1 MACKYWYAGKLHSE
15 QEFKNIL
22 NNGLIDQLVKT
33 GKVDLKDFEINE
45 EQLKEFQN
53 LRKSPITLRIRRK
66 IQTRINNQREPL
78 TNDFINNNPI
88 TVIEKAI
95 SEGAKPF
102 EFIIA
107 IKTKQG
113 IQIADTAKGKKI
125 LAQLGESKLNIE
137 KNLIEGVPYMLIP
150 SAYGL
155 YPIQLKSHK
164 IKDTKAANVLKSNL
178 LKLSRATTT
187 DEVASS
193 RKAIEQMLYRTT
205 VTFSNGVFTVNN
217 FETKANKTLTR
228 SFKTVEEVYDFLSNK
243 WFRVDYTKI
252 NKSNYNTTIASL
264 GAVTTDLF
272 SEDGNFF
279 NSSSF
284 VLEAYQTVETD
295 PEQLN
300 KVFEFKD
307 TPTEASNNTE
317 DTGAAQNIQTPGSS
331 NNKQNESP
339 IFNTPI
345 NEVSEM
351 LESQIS
357 REYPIPNSNQKV
369 RVTGAIIDSVF
380 QVIRVEGITR
390 QKRANQNDLVTVVKT
405 YTSGKEYNDAISQF
419 FKDPKVQ
426 EKKTTETKTAAEEV
440 AEEANKSI
448 IQKAAE
454 EFVKQETTTA
464 QKKANRR
471 NMIDT
476 TAEIAPVV
484 VDQDSGILDL
494 PFNPDELGLPST
506 GERPESTEDIKFR
519 TGATTG
525 QVADFEQELD
535 DLENMIGAAFK
546 RGKKGTIKMFKDL
559 ESLKNYLPK
568 ETYEMLLE
576 ARRHGKEIHGV
587 FTQAAMYLSRTALP
601 GTTYHEAFHI
611 VFNLALP
618 LRTRVRILNEALEKY
633 KDELPFSKTTNPKTG
648 ETITKFPTYLQIEE
662 LLADKFMEFVQQAP
676 RTNYKEFSL
685 ITGTKEIGKSFVAM
699 SKMLQVFFSP
709 NRAID
714 IDQLFKDIN
723 MGVYKHS
730 VKFRDTRMPEGTR
743 LMATTA
749 PDMRY
754 ENVVEEIYAFGYLET
769 LLDET
774 INEFKTKTGLDLTDK
789 DAINKIGVHKLYS
802 IIVTK
807 LVQEYQGNLN
817 RKNETRANL
826 LGRLYKILTDN
837 QSAIQIK
844 EVDGIKM
851 LEFNRTTDLLSR
863 FNQSLQRRGIFM
875 TYKNAKNTSNNLATE
890 EESNP
895 VDSAE
900 IGENTYE
907 DAWMTN
913 YITLNPQESIS
924 ARLKSFFATI
934 PKYKSNRKNAAKVI
948 SPFGVEVKEDGG
960 DIFKYLIS
968 KIANSY
974 TMEDMMNK
982 LRDLEKH
989 KPYIRDILNKLD
1001 QDPILKTELW
1011 VSVGSKNY
1019 SKFVAV
1025 YEKNGTYSVIN
1036 SNRKT
1041 LDNII
1046 QEELVANFLQTNNPL
1061 LEADGITPN
1070 KAAAEPF
1077 LKMLTAI
1084 RNYLITNR
1092 NAEKKP
1098 LTKQDILQA
1107 FEDLSKVAFVK
1118 NKINITAQD
1127 LEAIWNPETGKASFA
1142 NVLKLIDTFI
1152 KVGEKLKTGENP
1164 FISLLPEE
1172 VVDQNVRKEGKSLI
1186 ESLAR
1191 QLLPISQS
1199 EVVST
1204 FRNIDGKTVYN
1215 LILSNFL
1222 DKQVDKFLDP
1232 EKFEEYLQTIKE
1244 DELLSA
1250 MPFLK
1255 DLANEDLNL
1264 QEKLEVVLLDGFSR
1278 SGKNKSVGYTEMS
1291 DIEIEATSM
1300 ALFNNSGSY
1309 KGKGKVGYFKLPI
1322 PSDGSTSGYIKSS
1335 TFERPEIIDRL
1346 VTIARAEFARIKR
1359 LQSEED
1365 SSKIKRIVNF
1375 NKNGQKFQ
1383 ILSLLNDKIN
1393 TKKGFPEA
1401 KVREVIED
1409 FFNEDISKSD
1419 FFKKEIEVYKRKG
1432 VIKSV
1437 DYSTGVIVF
1446 AENLI
1451 DSKLKNTSERVA
1463 FFKDYLLNTFY
1474 MNTQLT
1480 TILGGDPAFYKN
1492 TVDYQKRYKQ
1502 VMSPGLFTDV
1512 SESKKT
1518 YSGPILKDSIKPTK
1532 KETAE
1537 AIIELIEKSNLT
1549 PQEKQDLKI
1558 LWSVT
1563 LSDTESKDYKGN
1575 NESDGATFISIARR
1589 KQQLKDLGRW
1599 TPEHKAAMKRIK
1611 NGTETIEDI
1620 TLISPPFKPEKPF
1633 VYTQRIVDGK
1643 MVPTQVKNAETVLTK
1658 SFAYRK
1664 DASGNYMFPK
1674 LIAAYEDMN
1683 EGKFDVIY
1691 FESAIKEG
1699 AIVNID
1705 GEFSDYELQP
1715 DGSYKLTENAELL
1728 TLNSDDWRLQQETP
1742 EHYID
1747 DSALFGTQL
1756 RVLITGDM
1764 DLNGEYIVAGKKYKG
1779 YELARFYQELVV
1791 EDLKTSF
1798 EEVKQMFMN
1807 PDNATI
1813 NYESLL
1819 SVLRQEIID
1828 KELGQEYLDALAP
1841 IKDALGN
1848 TTSALPLYHPLISYK
1863 MESLMNS
1870 FFKNRITKQKING
1883 GNLINT
1889 TSFGVSEHLKMIVD
1903 PKTKAITYQA
1913 MLPATSKKFFPKNKN
1928 GEVDLEAIKQYAP
1941 ELLRIIGYRI
1951 PTEDKYSMFNIEIVG
1966 FTPPSMGGTVIL
1978 PVEITTIAG
1987 LDFDI
1992 DKLYFMS
1999 RAFSLT
2005 AKGNPKAIK
2014 YTEDIN
2020 EIAENIFRSFK
2031 DYKAF
2036 ILKNVSDPKEQDKK
2050 LEIQRELIE
2059 KQIAEK
2065 TEFKKENASL
2075 YESLQNLKVELKA
2088 AKKMNSPIVNFIQQ
2102 TIDAQYELLREEF
2115 IPFQDDILSQEA
2127 IKSAID
2133 FIKKKLKKDF
2143 NPIEYNTKQARDNKK
2158 LDIIQ
2163 GILENS
2169 NTTTA
2174 IVNPGNFDNLKE
2186 ASSRIRLLQ
2195 AGKVTEANTLKGK
2208 DLVKAADLLDNED
2221 FNINYPSTQLEL
2233 YRRNMTGK
2241 QLIGVFANHNTHHA
2255 KAQFTNLSLTNS
2267 VEFDNQQF
2275 LELNKVYNSKGQ
2287 RISKL
2292 LASSL
2297 AAVVD
2302 NAKDPISSFLN
2313 LNTFTANTVAML
2325 QRLGVN
2331 EPTIFAL
2338 MNQPVILE
2346 LTQKYFNE
2354 RGSLSD
2360 EKHFSAI
2367 SGKWK
2372 SLLKDKLKNEG
2383 IDSKDLSDIN
2393 LTQEILEKNLVSDGS
2408 VDYYQVQLK
2417 ALTEFEKLYKTADEL
2432 AKGIGAAKVDTVGV
2446 GPTSGTNYVML
2457 HNQQRIINKNKN
2469 KTNKIIG
2476 LEEIF
2481 LGGADQLIVPA
2492 FTKYGLQG
2500 PINILNRIYPSI
2512 GEVNINGEVKFS
2524 VLGELKNEFAAQ
2536 KSSGFL
2542 KEKEAHM
2549 IDIHFMNFIASKFPF
2564 FKYSQAQDILSNI
2577 PKRLLDFKKSM
2588 DNFAPYKPFIDK
2600 LYVVEKNNYSPIRRV
2615 EFYSTGKT
2623 PIETQQLKYAWQRM
2637 LEDTDPTVKQLAQ
2650 DLVKY
2655 TYFTN
2660 GYGFGPYSF
2669 ANMVPVKFWTNEYQL
2684 ANNIV
2689 DSVGRP
2695 FNEFLK
2701 DALNEEN
2708 LIKDSAPWK
2717 NRFINQFIRN
2727 NGDKEPFLMTVKE
2740 DVALKKEKEGTTAE
2754 SINNVVTKEAYSSK
2768 GGVVLTSK
2776 GYLVINESKNQ
2787 QLIIDGRPVK
2797 YIKRYVQGKVKF
2809 YEHVETAYDKKNP
2822 ADFDNRNYINT
2833 ITYKPISSLGTP
2845 NFTLEY
2851 DFDNDIQ
2858 NSILDK
2864 IKGTPNP
2871 TIAKQSMAATLAA
2884 EQDAIEAAMRAE
2896 IESGMLPAELGQTL
2910 GSITGPTAPTTRKY
2924 TPENITTL
2932 QPNQVFVFGANTAGG
2947 HGGGTAGLAQRGTA
2961 SSNYTAL
2968 PTGTKGK
2975 WSEYGVVDKLMQG
2988 TEGKSFG
2995 IVTKAASISGTALK
3009 IGSKRSVPLSRIEQ
3023 SINALINEANNHPEL
3038 EFLVTKFGTNM
3049 AGFTIEEMKS
3059 LLVGKTIPDNIILP
3073 KEFEVRTS
3081 TISKVPTTV
3090 PASITPATTPKSR
3103 RAAMMDQ
3110 EGTERLGLFENIN
3123 WKDYQEL
3130 GGTMPQSQF
3139 IALSLDEQETI
3150 IEQLKNCK
3158 KNP

>member
-1 MACKYWYAGKLHSE
+1 MACKYWYAGKLHTE
-15 QEFKNIL
+15 EEFKNIL
-22 NNGLIDQLVKT
+22 NNGLIDQLVET
-33 GKVDLKDFEINE
+33 GKVDLKDFQVND

-53 LRKSPITLRIRRK
+53 LRKNPITLRIRRK
-66 IQTRINNQREPL
+66 IQTRINNERVPL
-78 TNDFINNNPI
+78 TGEFANNNPVE
-88 TVIEKAI
+88 VIKKAI
-95 SEGAKPF
+95 LEGAKPF
-102 EFIIA
+102 EFLLV
-107 IKTKQG
+107 IKTKDGLQ
-113 IQIADTAKGKKI
+113 ASDTARGKKI
-125 LAQLGESKLNIE
+125 VAELEASPVGIAN
-137 KNLIEGVPYMLIP
+137 NLIEGVPYMLIP

-155 YPIQLKSHK
+155 YPIQLKPHR
-164 IKDTKAANVLKSNL
+164 IKDTKAAASLKTNL
-178 LKLSRATTT
+178 LRLSRATTT

-193 RKAIEQMLYRTT
+193 RKAMEQILYRTT
-205 VTFSNGVFTVNN
+205 VEFGNGIFTVNY
-217 FETKANKTLTR
+217 FETKANKTLSRT
-228 SFKTVEEVYDFLSNK
+228 FNNLDDVYDFLSNK
-243 WFRVDYTKI
+243 WYRVDYTKI
-252 NKSNYNTTIASL
+252 NKGTYNDAVASA
-264 GAVTTDLF
+264 GAITTDLF

-300 KVFEFKD
+300 KVFDFKY
-307 TPTEASNNTE
+307 TPTDASNNTE
-317 DTGAAQNIQTPGSS
+317 ETAAQQTTQAPGSS
-331 NNKQNESP
+331 NTKTNESP
-339 IFNTPI
+339 VFNTPI

-357 REYPIPNSNQKV
+357 REYDIPNSNQKIK
-369 RVTGAIIDSVF
+369 VTGAVIDGTF
-380 QVIRVEGITR
+380 QVIKVEGLTR
-390 QKRANQNDLVTVVKT
+390 QKRNNQNDLVTVLRT
-405 YTSGKEYNDAISQF
+405 YTSGKEYNDAISKF
-419 FKDPKVQ
+419 FKDPKVI
-426 EKKTTETKTAAEEV
+426 EAKTTETKTAAEEV

-454 EFVKQETTTA
+454 EFVKQETDAA
-464 QKKANRR
+464 QKKANRKS
-471 NMIDT
+471 MMDT
-476 TAEIAPVV
+476 SAEMAPVI
-484 VDQDSGILDL
+484 VDPNSGIIDL

-519 TGATTG
+519 TGDTTG
-525 QVADFEQELD
+525 QVANFEQELE
-535 DLENMIGAAFK
+535 DLKNMIGSAFK
-546 RGKKGTIKMFKDL
+546 RGKKGTIKMFKDV
-559 ESLKNYLPK
+559 ESLKNYLPA

-633 KDELPFSKTTNPKTG
+633 KDELPFTKTTNPKTG
-648 ETITKFPTYLQIEE
+648 EVTTKFPTYLQIEE
-662 LLADKFMEFVQQAP
+662 LLADKFMDFVQEAP
-676 RTNYKEFSL
+676 RTDYSEFSL
-685 ITGTKEIGKSFVAM
+685 VTGTKEIGKNFVAM

-730 VKFRDTRMPEGTR
+730 VKFRDTRMPGGTR

-754 ENVVEEIYAFGYLET
+754 ENVVEEMYAFGYLET

-774 INEFKTKTGLDLTDK
+774 ISEFKTKTGTDLTDK
-789 DAINKIGVHKLYS
+789 DAINKLGVHKLYS
-802 IIVTK
+802 ILATK
-807 LVQEYQGNLN
+807 LVQEYQSNLN

-826 LGRLYKILTDN
+826 LGKLYKILTDN
-837 QSAIQIK
+837 QTAIQVK
-844 EVDGIKM
+844 EVDGVKM

-875 TYKNAKNTSNNLATE
+875 TYKNAKNTNNNLATE

-900 IGENTYE
+900 LGENTYE

-913 YITLNPQESIS
+913 YITLNPQESVS
-924 ARLKSFFATI
+924 ARLKTFFATI

-948 SPFGVEVKEDGG
+948 SPFGVEVKEDAN

-974 TMEDMMNK
+974 TMEDMMTK

-989 KPYIRDILNKLD
+989 KPYIRDIINKLD
-1001 QDPILKTELW
+1001 KDPVLKTELW
-1011 VSVGSKNY
+1011 VSVGAKNY

-1025 YEKNGTYSVIN
+1025 YEKGGTYSVIN

-1046 QEELVANFLQTNNPL
+1046 QEELIANFLQPGNPL
-1061 LEADGITPN
+1061 LEQDGITPN
-1070 KAAAEPF
+1070 KEAAEPF
-1077 LKMLTAI
+1077 LKMLNAI
-1084 RNYLITNR
+1084 KNYLVTNR
-1092 NAEKKP
+1092 NAQKQP
-1098 LTKQDILQA
+1098 LTREDILQA
-1107 FEDLSKVAFVK
+1107 FADLSKVAFVK
-1118 NKINITAQD
+1118 NKINITAED
-1127 LEAIWNPETGKASFA
+1127 LEAIWNPETGKASFT
-1142 NVLKLIDTFI
+1142 NVLNLLNTFI
-1152 KVGEKLKTGENP
+1152 KIGEELKAGNNP
-1164 FISLLPEE
+1164 FTNLMPEE
-1172 VVDQNVRKEGKSLI
+1172 VVNKDIQRKGKSLV

-1222 DKQVDKFLDP
+1222 DKQVDKFKNP
-1232 EKFEEYLQTIKE
+1232 EKFAEYLQTIRE
-1244 DELLSA
+1244 DELLFA

-1255 DLANEDLNL
+1255 DLGNEDLNL
-1264 QEKLEVVLLDGFSR
+1264 REKLEVVLLDGFSR
-1278 SGKNKSVGYTEMS
+1278 EGKKKSAGYTEMS

-1300 ALFNNSGSY
+1300 ALFYNSGSY
-1309 KGKGKVGYFKLPI
+1309 IGKNKVGYFKLPI
-1322 PSDGSTSGYIKSS
+1322 PSDGSTVAYMKASV
-1335 TFERPEIIDRL
+1335 FERPEIINKL
-1346 VTIARAEFARIKR
+1346 VTIAQAEFARIKK

-1375 NKNGQKFQ
+1375 NKNGQQFQ
-1383 ILSLLNDKIN
+1383 ILSFLNGKID

-1401 KVREVIED
+1401 KVREAIEE
-1409 FFNEDISKSD
+1409 FFNQDISKSD

-1432 VIKSV
+1432 IIKSV
-1437 DYSTGVIVF
+1437 DYATGVITF

-1451 DSKLKNTSERVA
+1451 DNKLKNTTERVQ

-1532 KETAE
+1532 KETAK
-1537 AIIELIEKSNLT
+1537 AIVELIEKSNLT
-1549 PQEKQDLKI
+1549 SQEKQDLKI

-1575 NESDGATFISIARR
+1575 NESDGATFISIERR
-1589 KQQLKDLGRW
+1589 KQQLEDLGRW
-1599 TPEHKAAMKRIK
+1599 TSEHEAAMARIK

-1691 FESAIKEG
+1691 FESAVKEG
-1699 AIVNID
+1699 AIVNTD

-1728 TLNSDDWRLQQETP
+1728 TLNSEDWRLQQETP
-1742 EHYID
+1742 EHYTD
-1747 DSALFGTQL
+1747 DTALFGTQL

-1764 DLNGEYIVAGKKYKG
+1764 DLKANYQIGNKTYKG
-1779 YELARFYQELVV
+1779 EELARLYQELVV
-1791 EDLKTSF
+1791 EDLKSSF

-1807 PDNATI
+1807 PDNKTI

-1819 SVLRQEIID
+1819 ALLRQEIID

-1913 MLPATSKKFFPKNKN
+1913 MLPATSKKFFPKDKN
-1928 GEVDLEAIKQYAP
+1928 GEVDLEGIKQNAP

-2014 YTEDIN
+2014 YTEDPD
-2020 EIAENIFRSFK
+2020 EIAANIFRSFK
-2031 DYKAF
+2031 DYRAF
-2036 ILKNVSDPKEQDKK
+2036 ILKNVSNPKEQEKK

-2059 KQIAEK
+2059 KQLEEK
-2065 TEFKKENASL
+2065 AEFKKENAAL
-2075 YESLQNLKVELKA
+2075 YESLKNLKVELKA
-2088 AKKMNSPIVNFIQQ
+2088 AKKMNSPMVDFIQK

-2115 IPFQDDILSQEA
+2115 IPFQDDVMSQEA
-2127 IKSAID
+2127 VKSAVA
-2133 FIKKKLKKDF
+2133 FVKTKLGK
-2143 NPIEYNTKQARDNKK
+2143 NINTVEYNTKQARDNKK

-2169 NTTTA
+2169 NTTAA
-2174 IVNPGNFDNLKE
+2174 IVNPGNFDNLKV

-2195 AGKVTEANTLKGK
+2195 AGKVAEANSLKGK
-2208 DLVKAADLLDNED
+2208 DLIKAADSLDNQD

-2255 KAQFTNLSLTNS
+2255 KSQYTNLSLVS
-2267 VEFDNQQF
+2267 SIELDGQQF
-2275 LELNKVYNSKGQ
+2275 LELNRVYNSKGE

-2354 RGSLSD
+2354 RGSLSND
-2360 EKHFSAI
+2360 KQFAQI
-2367 SGKWK
+2367 SSKWK
-2372 SLLKDKLKNEG
+2372 SLLKDKLKEEG
-2383 IDSKDLSDIN
+2383 IDEKDLSDVS
-2393 LTQEILEKNLVSDGS
+2393 LTQELLEKNLVPDGS
-2408 VDYYQVQLK
+2408 VDYYKVQLK
-2417 ALTEFEKLYKTADEL
+2417 ALTSFEDFYGTAADL
-2432 AKGIGAAKVDTVGV
+2432 AQGIGASKVDTVGV
-2446 GPTSGTNYVML
+2446 GPTSGTNYVMISG
-2457 HNQQRIINKNKN
+2457 QQRILAKNRKN
-2469 KTNKIIG
+2469 TNRVIG
-2476 LEEIF
+2476 LEEVF
-2481 LGGADQLIVPA
+2481 LGGSNQLIVPA

-2500 PINILNRIYPSI
+2500 PINILNKIYPSI
-2512 GEVNINGEVKFS
+2512 GEVNINGEVNFS

-2536 KSSGFL
+2536 KATAYLS
-2542 KEKEAHM
+2542 EKEAHM
-2549 IDIHFMNFIASKFPF
+2549 VDIHFMNFIASKFPF
-2564 FKYSQAQDILSNI
+2564 FKYSQAEDIIGNT

-2588 DNFAPYKPFIDK
+2588 DKFAPYKPFIDK
-2600 LYVVEKNNYSPIRRV
+2600 LYVVEKNKYSPIRRI

-2637 LEDTDPTVKQLAQ
+2637 LEDTDPAVKQLAQ

-2701 DALNEEN
+2701 NALWEKN
-2708 LIKDSAPWK
+2708 LLGDSAPWK
-2717 NRFINQFIRN
+2717 TRFINQFIRN

-2754 SINNVVTKEAYSSK
+2754 NINNVVTREAYSSK

-2787 QLIIDGRPVK
+2787 HLIIDGRPVK

-2809 YEHVETAYDKKNP
+2809 YEHIETAYDKKNP

-2871 TIAKQSMAATLAA
+2871 TVAKQSMANQLAA

-2910 GSITGPTAPTTRKY
+2910 GSITGSTA
-2924 TPENITTL
+2924 
-2932 QPNQVFVFGANTAGG
+2932 
-2947 HGGGTAGLAQRGTA
+2947 
-2961 SSNYTAL
+2961 
-2968 PTGTKGK
+2968 
-2975 WSEYGVVDKLMQG
+2975 
-2988 TEGKSFG
+2988 
-2995 IVTKAASISGTALK
+2995 
-3009 IGSKRSVPLSRIEQ
+3009 
-3023 SINALINEANNHPEL
+3023 
-3038 EFLVTKFGTNM
+3038 
-3049 AGFTIEEMKS
+3049 
-3059 LLVGKTIPDNIILP
+3059 
-3073 KEFEVRTS
+3073 
-3081 TISKVPTTV
+3081 PTTV

-3110 EGTERLGLFENIN
+3110 EGTQKFGLFQSLN

-3130 GGTMPQSQF
+3130 GGKMPQSEF
-3139 IALSLDEQETI
+3139 IALPLDEQERI
-3150 IEQLKNCK
+3150 IEQLKNC
-3158 KNP
+3158 